1 MKKTHSM
8 SNFPSFVLVALLL
21 ASMTAL
27 QSAEPP
33 RKTAQSPEVPR
44 EEIINQV
51 AEDFKLTRAQVEQEP
66 WRMILDHDN
75 WYHRSRVMDWPAFD
89 KSATRTVAPT
99 GADDDIVIQKA
110 IDSLPASGGKVVLL
124 PGTYVLGNAIR
135 PKNNTELE
143 IRGTLK
149 VADAVR
155 SELTAD
161 VATGATTLAVADASR
176 FRVGQWVTVCEDNPK
191 LDHKGG
197 RRYGESVTVKS
208 IAGNTITVS
217 APLGVL
223 WAKSKWQVTGYTV
236 AHKAFVTTS
245 HSAIVAEG
253 VQRIY
258 IHGADGRGEI
268 DGNRAR
274 QTETAP
280 LATDTTVEDLRANCG
295 IGVVRSSWVK
305 VENLR
310 LRDAN
315 LHNIAFYKSD
325 HCEAAGLESSGCNDK
340 NICVLEV
347 ETLRLI
353 NNYCH
358 DSVMEDGICCHAPG
372 GPYILIANNRATG
385 HKRMGIHVG
394 YSSPH
399 SLLARNVAWSNRS
412 DFLINITN
420 PRVPPAPAG
429 KKTRRHDTLV
439 FNADRRHRWN
449 ATGEVL
455 PWPDAASLAKEG
467 VLFIENVAGKK

>member
-1 MKKTHSM
+1 M
-8 SNFPSFVLVALLL
+8 SNFPSLVLAGVLL
-21 ASMTAL
+21 AFVTAL

-33 RKTAQSPEVPR
+33 RKTAQSPKVPR
-44 EEIINQV
+44 DEIIQQV
-51 AEDFKLTRAQVEQEP
+51 AKDFGLSREQIEQEP

-75 WYHRSRVMDWPAFD
+75 WYHRSRVLDWPAFD
-89 KSATRTVAPT
+89 EAATRTVTPM
-99 GADDDIVIQKA
+99 GADDDIAIQKA
-110 IDSLPASGGKVVLL
+110 IDSLPASGGKVVLQ

-155 SELTAD
+155 SELTTD

-176 FRVGQWVTVCEDNPK
+176 FRVGQWVTVCEDDPR

-208 IAGNTITVS
+208 IAGNTLTVS

-223 WAKSKWQVTGYTV
+223 WAKSKWQLTGYRV
-236 AHKAFVTTS
+236 AMKAFVTTS
-245 HSAIVAEG
+245 HSAIVVEG
-253 VQRIY
+253 VQRVY

-274 QTETAP
+274 QSATAP
-280 LATDTTVEDLRANCG
+280 LTTDDTVEDLRVNCG
-295 IGVVRSSWVK
+295 IGIVRSSWVK

-315 LHNIAFYKSD
+315 LHNIAFYKSE

-340 NICVLEV
+340 NICVLTV
-347 ETLRLI
+347 DTLRLI

-358 DSVMEDGICCHAPG
+358 DSVLEDGICCHAPG

-394 YSSPH
+394 YASPH

-412 DFLINITN
+412 DFLITLTN
-420 PRVPPAPAG
+420 PRVSPAPSG

-449 ATGEVL
+449 ATDEVL

-467 VLFIENVAGKK
+467 VLFIENTAGKK

>member
-1 MKKTHSM
+1 
-8 SNFPSFVLVALLL
+8 
-21 ASMTAL
+21 
-27 QSAEPP
+27 
-33 RKTAQSPEVPR
+33 
-44 EEIINQV
+44 
-51 AEDFKLTRAQVEQEP
+51 
-66 WRMILDHDN
+66 DN
-75 WYHRSRVMDWPAFD
+75 WYHRSRVMDWPAFAA
-89 KSATRTVAPT
+89 SATRTVKAT
-99 GADDDIVIQKA
+99 GADDDITIQKA
-110 IDSLPASGGKVVLL
+110 IDSLPASGGKIVLL
-124 PGTYVLGNAIR
+124 PGTYMLGSAIR
-135 PKNNTELE
+135 PKNNTEME

-161 VATGATTLAVADASR
+161 VASGATTLAVADARR
-176 FRVGQWVTVCEDNPK
+176 FRVGQWVTVCEDDPR

-197 RRYGESVTVKS
+197 RRYGESVTIKS
-208 IAGNTITVS
+208 IAGNTLTVS
-217 APLGVL
+217 ARLGVL
-223 WAKSKWQVTGYTV
+223 WAKSKWQVAGYTV
-236 AHKAFVTTS
+236 GRKAFVTTS
-245 HSAIVAEG
+245 HSAIMVEG
-253 VQRIY
+253 VQRVY
-258 IHGADGRGEI
+258 IHGGTDKRGEI

-274 QTETAP
+274 QSATAP
-280 LATDTTVEDLRANCG
+280 LATDETVEDLRANCG
-295 IGVVRSSWVK
+295 IGIVHSSWVK
-305 VENLR
+305 VENLL

-325 HCEAAGLESSGCNDK
+325 HCEAAGLESAGCNDK
-340 NICVLEV
+340 NICVLTV

-358 DSVMEDGICCHAPG
+358 DSVLEDGICCHAPG

-399 SLLARNVAWSNRS
+399 SLIARNVAWSNRS
-412 DFLINITN
+412 DFLININN

-455 PWPDAASLAKEG
+455 PWPAAADLAKEG

>member
-1 MKKTHSM
+1 MKTMKCS
-8 SNFPSFVLVALLL
+8 VLAALLL
-21 ASMTAL
+21 IPFAEQPRAVAASI
-27 QSAEPP
+27 
-33 RKTAQSPEVPR
+33 EVPR
-44 EEIINQV
+44 EEIIKQV
-51 AEDFKLTRAQVEQEP
+51 ARDFKLTRPQIEQEP

-75 WYHRSRVMDWPAFD
+75 WYHRSRVMDWPVFD

-110 IDSLPASGGKVVLL
+110 IDSLPASGGKVVLM
-124 PGTYVLGNAIR
+124 PGAYVLGSAIR
-135 PKNNTELE
+135 PKDNTELE

-161 VATGATTLAVADASR
+161 VAAGATTLTVADASR

-197 RRYGESVTVKS
+197 RRYGESVAIKS
-208 IAGNTITVS
+208 IAGNTLTVS

-223 WAKSKWQVTGYTV
+223 WAKSKFQVAGYAV
-236 AHKAFVTTS
+236 ARKAFVTTS
-245 HSAIVAEG
+245 HSAILADG
-253 VQRIY
+253 VKRVY
-258 IHGADGRGEI
+258 IHGGKDSRGEI

-274 QTETAP
+274 QSATAP
-280 LATDTTVEDLRANCG
+280 LATDETVEDLRANCG
-295 IGVVRSSWVK
+295 IGIVHSSWVK
-305 VENLR
+305 VENLL

-315 LHNIAFYKSD
+315 LHNIAFYKSS
-325 HCEAAGLESSGCNDK
+325 HCEAAGLESAGCNDK
-340 NICVLEV
+340 NICVLTV
-347 ETLRLI
+347 DTLRLI

-358 DSVMEDGICCHAPG
+358 DSVLEDGICCHAPG

-399 SLLARNVAWSNRS
+399 SLIARNVAWSNRS

-439 FNADRRHRWN
+439 FTADKRHRWN

-455 PWPDAASLAKEG
+455 PWPDAASLAKDG
-467 VLFIENVAGKK
+467 VLFIENSAATTASPPVVQ

>member
-1 MKKTHSM
+1 M
-8 SNFPSFVLVALLL
+8 A
-21 ASMTAL
+21 
-27 QSAEPP
+27 AEPS
-33 RKTAQSPEVPR
+33 REVPR
-44 EEIINQV
+44 EEIIKQV
-51 AEDFKLTRAQVEQEP
+51 AKDFQLSRAQVEQEP

-75 WYHRSRVMDWPAFD
+75 WYHRSRVMDWPAFG
-89 KSATRTVAPT
+89 KSATRTVKAT
-99 GADDDIVIQKA
+99 GVDDDIAIQKA
-110 IDSLPASGGKVVLL
+110 IDSLPSSGGKVVLL
-124 PGTYVLGNAIR
+124 PGTYVLGTAIR
-135 PKNNTELE
+135 PRNNTELE

-155 SELTAD
+155 TELTAD
-161 VATGATTLAVADASR
+161 VAAGATTLNVADASR

-208 IAGNTITVS
+208 IAGNTLTVNR
-217 APLGVL
+217 PLGVL
-223 WAKSKWQVTGYTV
+223 WAKSKWQVDGYAV
-236 AHKAFVTTS
+236 ARKAFVTTS
-245 HSAIVAEG
+245 HSAILVEG
-253 VQRIY
+253 VQRVY
-258 IHGADGRGEI
+258 IHGGEI

-274 QTETAP
+274 QSATAP
-280 LATDTTVEDLRANCG
+280 LATDEVVEDLRANCG
-295 IGVVRSSWVK
+295 IGIVHSSWVK
-305 VENLR
+305 VEKML

-325 HCEAAGLESSGCNDK
+325 HCEAASLESSGCNDK

-358 DSVMEDGICCHAPG
+358 DSMLEDGICCHAPG

-399 SLLARNVAWSNRS
+399 SLLVRNVAQSNRS
-412 DFLINITN
+412 DFLINITY
-420 PRVPPAPAG
+420 PRVPPAPDG
-429 KKTRRHDTLV
+429 KKIRRHDTLV
-439 FNADRRHRWN
+439 FTADRRHRWN

-455 PWPDAASLAKEG
+455 PWPDAASLAMEG
-467 VLFIENVAGKK
+467 VLFIENTASKK

>member
-1 MKKTHSM
+1 MKAMKHSFG
-8 SNFPSFVLVALLL
+8 SAFLLVF
-21 ASMTAL
+21 MTVA
-27 QSAEPP
+27 QAAEAP
-33 RKTAQSPEVPR
+33 RKTAQSSEVPR
-44 EEIINQV
+44 EEIIKQV
-51 AEDFKLTRAQVEQEP
+51 IKDFGLLRAQVEQEP
-66 WRMILDHDN
+66 WRMILNHDN

-89 KSATRTVAPT
+89 KSATRTVAPA
-99 GADDDIVIQKA
+99 GADDDIAIQRA
-110 IDSLPASGGKVVLL
+110 IDSLPALGGKVVLL
-124 PGTYVLGNAIR
+124 PGTYALGNAIR
-135 PKNNTELE
+135 PRNNTELE

-176 FRVGQWVTVCEDNPK
+176 FRVGQWVTICEDNER
-191 LDHKGG
+191 LNHKGG

-208 IAGNTITVS
+208 IAGNTLTVS

-223 WAKSKWQVTGYTV
+223 WAKSKWQLTGYSV
-236 AHKAFVTTS
+236 AKKAFVTTS
-245 HSAIVAEG
+245 HSAIVVESA
-253 VQRIY
+253 QRVY
-258 IHGADGRGEI
+258 IHGADGRGEV

-274 QTETAP
+274 QSATAP
-280 LATDTTVEDLRANCG
+280 LTTDDTVEDLRANCG
-295 IGVVRSSWVK
+295 IGIVHSSWVK

-315 LHNIAFYKSD
+315 LHNIAFYKSE
-325 HCEAAGLESSGCNDK
+325 HCEAAGLESCGCNDK
-340 NICVLEV
+340 NVCVLTV
-347 ETLRLI
+347 DTLRLI

-358 DSVMEDGICCHAPG
+358 DSVLEDGICCHAPG

-394 YSSPH
+394 YTSPH

-420 PRVPPAPAG
+420 RRVPPAPSG
-429 KKTRRHDTLV
+429 EKTRRHDTLV

-467 VLFIENVAGKK
+467 VLFIENVAGKE